1 MLPEGRATSL
11 SSPVQR
17 AGVLLLAIAMALL
30 SLAITVQ
37 PVAAAGPRGGDDTRE
52 VGDDRRD
59 GPIRVNPR
67 APLPE
72 QSNADNNRPPKV
84 GDVRLWLA
92 LDDALGGFYLKPFVL
107 RGTSRLA
114 ELWTAVDLAYPE
126 GDCRNTPARINV
138 TDAQVAY
145 MLGEFNTIRPIDTA
159 WFGEPAARNGKQ
171 AQIDLLEQVFGV
183 ELGRNNHF
191 ANGKGRDVILVDNVR
206 DQNFYDEDNAN
217 SLPRIGGFFSPTI
230 NAVTDRNVISLDSFD
245 WIARTGENPVHT
257 PSEDPCI
264 NSPARPTLFEGTL
277 AHEYQHLIHEDYDSD
292 ELNWVNEGMSDFAEI
307 LNGYNDP
314 SLHMDEMGND
324 SHTQGFLGWL
334 YAQHPDWNPIPS
346 ESGPEN
352 SLTVWEDQ
360 DKPAEIFADYGF
372 AFYFMTY
379 LQSLGYDQSFFTN
392 WHHNPANGIEGLN
405 STLGSAGSSD
415 TFRSLFTDIVVS
427 ALVDGFID
435 NGATVTGADAARLQN
450 DATEATIFFSEDAY
464 ATEGAPPW
472 GSDYV
477 PLGAGSELT
486 SVVFDGD
493 DQLEFPGGPEWIAAG
508 NGYWTTTDGPGAPY
522 ANDLDADITR
532 AVSVTGDGTLTFEHY
547 YSIEATWDFGF
558 VQVSTDGG
566 QTFESLTT
574 CTGTTSEHNP
584 SALSSIVAELPG
596 FSGPSETDTTAY
608 VGTAAAPE
616 SVTCDL
622 PAGDIL
628 LSFRFMT
635 DGAAQFDG
643 WHVRNVA
650 IDGTPVDATPA
661 DLSDWTNQQAFQPVP
676 LGFILQLVGYTGT
689 VDQYGDITSG
699 GEVVV
704 VRPTLNENFEVTLS
718 AADLAALAGS
728 TNVVA
733 IVSGTADGDDG
744 PYAPYSL
751 LVNGVESADGAAVAD
766 E

>member
-1 MLPEGRATSL
+1 MFPGGRAMSV

-17 AGVLLLAIAMALL
+17 AGILLLAIAMAF
-30 SLAITVQ
+30 ITVVASVQ
-37 PVAAAGPRGGDDTRE
+37 PVVAAGPRGGDGTRE
-52 VGDDRRD
+52 LGDEMRD
-59 GPIRVNPR
+59 GPIVVNPR
-67 APLPE
+67 HPLPE
-72 QSNADNNRPPKV
+72 QSNAGSNRPPKV
-84 GDVRLWLA
+84 GDTRLWLA
-92 LDDALGGFYLKPFVL
+92 LDDELGGYYLKEFVL
-107 RGTSRLA
+107 RGTSKLA
-114 ELWTAVDLAYPE
+114 ELWTAADLAYPE

-138 TDAQVAY
+138 TDEQVAY
-145 MLGEFNTIRPIDTA
+145 MLGEFNQIRPIDTA
-159 WFGEPAARNGKQ
+159 WFGEPAARNGTG
-171 AQIDLLEQVFGV
+171 AQIALLEAVF
-183 ELGRNNHF
+183 EIQLGRNNHF
-191 ANGKGRDVILVDNVR
+191 VNGQGRDVILVDNVR

-230 NAVTDRNVISLDSFD
+230 NAVTDRNVITLDSFD

-264 NSPARPTLFEGTL
+264 NSPAKPTLFEGTL

-334 YAQHPDWNPIPS
+334 NAQHPDWNPIPA

-352 SLTVWEDQ
+352 SLTEWEDQ

-379 LQSLGYDQSFFTN
+379 LQSLGYDQSFFTT
-392 WHHNPANGIEGLN
+392 WHHNQANGVEGLN
-405 STLGSAGSSD
+405 STLGAAGSSD

-450 DATEATIFFSEDAY
+450 EAAEATIFFSDDAY

-477 PLGAGSELT
+477 PLGAGNDLD
-486 SVVFDGD
+486 SVVFNGD
-493 DQLEFPGGPEWIAAG
+493 DQLEFPADPEWIVG
-508 NGYWTTTDGPGAPY
+508 ENGYWTTPDGPGEFY
-522 ANDLDADITR
+522 DNDLDADITR
-532 AVSVTGDGTLTFEHY
+532 AVTVPAGGGTLSFEHY

-566 QTFESLTT
+566 QTFESLP
-574 CTGTTSEHNP
+574 CEGTTSVHNP
-584 SALSSIVAELPG
+584 SALGTIVAELPG
-596 FSGPSETDTTAY
+596 FSGPSETDTDAY
-608 VGTAAAPE
+608 IGTADAPE
-616 SVTCDL
+616 TVTCDL

-628 LSFRFMT
+628 LSFRMMT

-643 WHVRNVA
+643 WHVRNVK
-650 IDGTPVDATPA
+650 IGDTLVDSSPES
-661 DLSDWTNQQAFQPVP
+661 LSDWTNQKAFQPVP

-704 VRPTLNENFEVTLS
+704 VRPTLNENSEVTLS
-718 AADLAALAGS
+718 EEDLAALAS
-728 TNVVA
+728 SANVVA
-733 IVSGTADGDDG
+733 IVSGTADGDSG

-751 LVNGVESADGAAVAD
+751 LVNGEEAADRALVG